1 VEILTDQSVDSRVEH
16 PAEPARATPSQPGW
30 SKGSAN
36 RARVANRCSRETAD
50 IGRPRHGRWGRRA
63 RARRRKPTPPTRAPR
78 REVSGARP
86 SGVTNNEQPRKRGF
100 SNTSHTAPQTK
111 QTTRRHGP
119 RRRGAAIDEG
129 IFEGCEQRR
138 EERTES
144 PRAIPGS
151 RIRETR
157 RTSDRQRGATNPPS
171 RGGASRQGSEKLRR
185 RNGSR
190 RVAPFARRSR
200 KAPGVDTLAHV
211 GGDER
216 MTEPTRGGFASPARR
231 ESSEGEAK
239 RWRSRR
245 AGPATDL
252 GRGAPRED
260 LESATGNGATLWR
273 ERGGQRTATGT
284 TRYRTEYRCE
294 SNLESQAN
302 LTRATAQADSIRCS
316 TL

>member
-1 VEILTDQSVDSRVEH
+1 MGETGQGS
-16 PAEPARATPSQPGW
+16 PAQADVAHTSPSPGGEWSAALRCDEQRATS
-30 SKGSAN
+30 
-36 RARVANRCSRETAD
+36 ET
-50 IGRPRHGRWGRRA
+50 RFLEH
-63 RARRRKPTPPTRAPR
+63 PTPPRRRSKRHEGTDRGDAERLSTRASSKGVNSVAR
-78 REVSGARP
+78 SGP
-86 SGVTNNEQPRKRGF
+86 P
-100 SNTSHTAPQTK
+100 
-111 QTTRRHGP
+111 
-119 RRRGAAIDEG
+119 
-129 IFEGCEQRR
+129 
-138 EERTES
+138 S